1 MQNALPSAT
10 SLPPAPSCPVPLA
23 DAVLVGLV
31 RPLFSSFNPVHISAG
46 ISAHEGNARF
56 PSAEPRRLEM
66 HDDFSSLIGNTAWV
80 LQSQE

>member
-1 MQNALPSAT
+1 M
-10 SLPPAPSCPVPLA
+10 PLG
-23 DAVLVGLV
+23 DAVLVVLVGLF
-31 RPLFSSFNPVHISAG
+31 FSSFNTVHISAG

-56 PSAEPRRLEM
+56 LSAEPRRLEM